1 MAINELQRRNNVRL
15 GLILAGVALLFM
27 LALVVKL
34 LWMFG

>member
-1 MAINELQRRNNVRL
+1 MAHNELQRRHNLRL

-27 LALVVKL
+27 LALVAKL